1 MNENTNDTFSKKI
14 KTLKEVDGSV
24 FESELCENLLLF
36 GCVILEERKQI
47 EKLWC

>member
-1 MNENTNDTFSKKI
+1 MKSEEV
-14 KTLKEVDGSV
+14 KEIDGSV

-36 GCVILEERKQI
+36 GCVRLEERKQI